1 MIAADINGDGKVN
14 GADLVELRKLILG
27 VYLELPDNTSWRF
40 VQSDFEFQ
48 DSSNP
53 WLQEFDETYEIS
65 GLDRDMDIDFIGVK
79 IGDVDNT
86 AVTNTF
92 HSSVDMKNH
101 RWPLTLEVPIMQ
113 IEADAVIR
121 IPVFA
126 KNYEQIQGWQMTLSF
141 AAKEIEI
148 LSVESGALDFDASH
162 YNIANQSEGWMT
174 MSYGSE
180 QLEDITEDEVLFEIV
195 VKAENNI
202 DVAEVFKIA
211 SSVTQAE
218 AYRGHFD
225 IVNVDLKPRAMK
237 ESKILSINP
246 NPWISS
252 CNIEFSLAEDAD
264 GIWEFYD
271 VNGRLIYSKQAA
283 YKSGTHIMHV
293 NRENIN
299 TTGIVYIKF
308 SSAQSV
314 FESRMM
320 IVD

>member
-1 MIAADINGDGKVN
+1 MTKTILFTLFMGLGTILLGHGNPIVETFIDVEASSISWVGKKVT
-14 GADLVELRKLILG
+14 GAHEG
-27 VYLELPDNTSWRF
+27 T
-40 VQSDFEFQ
+40 
-48 DSSNP
+48 
-53 WLQEFDETYEIS
+53 IS
-65 GLDRDMDIDFIGVK
+65 LK
-79 IGDVDNT
+79 
-86 AVTNTF
+86 
-92 HSSVDMKNH
+92 
-101 RWPLTLEVPIMQ
+101 
-113 IEADAVIR
+113 
-121 IPVFA
+121 
-126 KNYEQIQGWQMTLSF
+126 
-141 AAKEIEI
+141 
-148 LSVESGALDFDASH
+148 SGALDFDASH

-225 IVNVDLKPRAMK
+225 IVNVDLKPRALK

-293 NRENIN
+293 NRENLN